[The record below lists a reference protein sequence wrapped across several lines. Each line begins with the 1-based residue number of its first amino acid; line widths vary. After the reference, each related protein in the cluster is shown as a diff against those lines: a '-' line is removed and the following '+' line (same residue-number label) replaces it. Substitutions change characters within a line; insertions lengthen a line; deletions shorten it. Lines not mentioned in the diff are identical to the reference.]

1 MKTLRKIIQNL
12 IKPSLEAER
21 AYQQI
26 ECRKRVNLRKVS
38 NAYYGG

>member
-1 MKTLRKIIQNL
+1 MKALKQIIQNL
-12 IKPSLEAER
+12 IKPSLEAEK
-21 AYQQI
+21 AYQKL